1 MKKQIERLI
10 KGYKDDIKE
19 YHLERVKKE
28 MPKTEIKGVDSLIEE
43 VDNWEFSP
51 DMDLAYLM
59 GKIAILE
66 FLLTAIKERIE
77 K

>member
-28 MPKTEIKGVDSLIEE
+28 MPKTEIRGVDSLIEE

>member
-28 MPKTEIKGVDSLIEE
+28 MPKTEIRGVDSLIEE

-59 GKIAILE
+59 GKVAILE
-66 FLLTAIKERIE
+66 FLSTAIK
-77 K
+77 